1 MLGLLVRLSD
11 TSPLN
16 FVLNLKVLFV
26 NSALL
31 SKSLLDLSLTHLLL
45 VFQVLDTRLGNGN
58 VDLD

>member
-45 VFQVLDTRLGNGN
+45 VFQVLDTRLGN
-58 VDLD
+58 